1 MRNLLA
7 KQPTIHQPIYLANP
21 VFHPPISI
29 LHPFL
34 SLNVPSS
41 HPTPEPASGTAVAS
55 AIPDPLPRLRF
66 VRITASILTSCRPSD
81 GFRPREKK
89 NTRKLCSVSRKIL
102 LFSHRSRYIYI
113 KKYFLHFWN
122 IIPSFLRFSLR
133 LIFKLANQVINRHFF
148 IFLSIYSFYF
158 ILFRLNR
165 IERAHPPISLHP
177 DDSLTRK
184 RFNFRVYL
192 TSTNFHDTR

>member
-34 SLNVPSS
+34 SLSVPSS

-133 LIFKLANQVINRHFF
+133 LIFKLANQVINRHFL
-148 IFLSIYSFYF
+148 IFLSIYSFFLFLFYF
-158 ILFRLNR
+158 ISIKSNR
-165 IERAHPPISLHP
+165 TRSSSHFPPPWWFFDAQTL
-177 DDSLTRK
+177 
-184 RFNFRVYL
+184 
-192 TSTNFHDTR
+192 